1 MRRQRIFQSI
11 TARLILGLTL
21 ATTVLWCAAA
31 AYSIYISGNE
41 LEESFDRT
49 LVETARHL
57 LPLAVDDLAGREAHE
72 GQGGHEFTGGGGE
85 YLGYQ
90 IRNSSG
96 RIVLRGHGAPVMPY
110 DESEEPGFH
119 SVGKYRLFA
128 ETDPAT
134 GLTITVAEATRDR
147 ADAVR
152 GAVAAMLLPLA
163 GLIPLN
169 ILAIGLVV
177 RGAMRRVRRLGG
189 EIAARSGRNLAPL
202 DISDQPVELR
212 PVAVAVAR
220 LVERLRAALDA
231 ERAFAANSAHELR
244 TPIAGALAQTQRL
257 IAELRDAGDRRRVR
271 EVEATLKRLAVLA
284 EKLMQL
290 ARVDAG
296 VGLGTT
302 EIDLVPALDLVVA
315 DCLRRLEAPERL
327 VYVKARDARLVA
339 RMDMDAFAIAVRNLI
354 DNAAAHGPADG
365 AIEVRVEAGGVVRV
379 INEGPAIAADV
390 LAGLTQRFA
399 RGRTQSAGAG
409 LGLAIVET
417 IMERTGGRLALF
429 SPAPG
434 RKDGFEARLT
444 LSLGAGNL
452 GAGGGAERV
461 GRAKTSAG
469 A

>member
-1 MRRQRIFQSI
+1 MRLRRHRLFRSI

-31 AYSIYISGNE
+31 AYSIYISRSE
-41 LEESFDRT
+41 LAESFDRT

-57 LPLAVDDLAGREAHE
+57 LPLAADDLARHEAAEGPSGDKFGRPGAEN
-72 GQGGHEFTGGGGE
+72 
-85 YLGYQ
+85 LGYQ
-90 IRNSSG
+90 IRNSTG
-96 RIVLRGHGAPVMPY
+96 RIVLRAHSAPALPY
-110 DESEEPGFH
+110 DEDEKPGLH
-119 SVGKYRLFA
+119 SIGKYRLFA

-134 GLTITVAEATRDR
+134 GLTITVAESNRER
-147 ADAVR
+147 ADALQS
-152 GAVAAMLLPLA
+152 AAAAMLLPLA

-177 RGAMRRVRRLGG
+177 RGTMRRVRRLGG
-189 EIAARSGRNLAPL
+189 EIATRGGRNLAPL
-202 DISDQPVELR
+202 DISDQPTELR
-212 PVAVAVAR
+212 PVAVAVAK

-257 IAELRDAGDRRRVR
+257 IAELRDPRDRPRVR

-296 VGLGTT
+296 VGLGTS
-302 EIDLVPALDLVVA
+302 EIDLIPVLDLVIA
-315 DCLRRLEAPERL
+315 DCRRRLEAPERL
-327 VYVKARDARLVA
+327 VYAKANDARLVA

-354 DNAAAHGPADG
+354 DNAAAHGPAG
-365 AIEVRVEAGGVVRV
+365 GEIVVRAEAGGVVRV
-379 INEGPAIAADV
+379 TNGGPVIPPDV
-390 LAGLTQRFA
+390 VAELTRRFV
-399 RGRTQSAGAG
+399 RGDTHGAGAG

-417 IMERTGGRLALF
+417 VMERTGGRLELL

-434 RKDGFEARLT
+434 SEDGFEARLILNAST
-444 LSLGAGNL
+444 AGE
-452 GAGGGAERV
+452 GE
-461 GRAKTSAG
+461 SFE
-469 A
+469 

>member
-1 MRRQRIFQSI
+1 MQRLRIFQSI

-21 ATTVLWCAAA
+21 ATTVLWCTAA
-31 AYSIYISGNE
+31 AYSIYISSNE

-49 LVETARHL
+49 LAEAAQHL
-57 LPLAVDDLAGREAHE
+57 LPLAADDLAGHEADE
-72 GQGGHEFTGGGGE
+72 GHGGHEFRGRGGQN
-85 YLGYQ
+85 LGYQ

-96 RIVLRGHGAPVMPY
+96 RIVLRAYGAPVVPY
-110 DESEEPGFH
+110 DESEKPGFR

-134 GLTITVAEATRDR
+134 GLTITVAEAHRDR

-152 GAVAAMLLPLA
+152 GAVLAMLLPLA

-202 DISDQPVELR
+202 DISDQPAELK

-257 IAELRDAGDRRRVR
+257 IAELRDPGDRRRVR
-271 EVEATLKRLAVLA
+271 EVEATLKRLATLT

-290 ARVDAG
+290 ARIDAG
-296 VGLGTT
+296 VGLGTV
-302 EIDLVPALDLVVA
+302 EVDLVPALDLVVA
-315 DCLRRLEAPERL
+315 DCARRLEAPERL
-327 VYVKARDARLVA
+327 VYAKASNAPLVA

-354 DNAAAHGPADG
+354 DNAAAHGPAG
-365 AIEVRVEAGGVVRV
+365 GEIEVRVEAGGVVRV
-379 INEGPAIAADV
+379 INGGPAIAANV

-399 RGRTQSAGAG
+399 RGETPSAGAG
-409 LGLAIVET
+409 IGLAIVET
-417 IMERTGGRLALF
+417 IMERTGGRLELF

-434 RKDGFEARLT
+434 RNDGLEARLT
-444 LSLGAGNL
+444 LNVPAV
-452 GAGGGAERV
+452 GGR
-461 GRAKTSAG
+461 
-469 A
+469 